1 METNMRLPE
10 HGEPAPWDMH
20 RAIIEQAQEATIA
33 STATVWPGFRASGA
47 PGWIG

>member
-1 METNMRLPE
+1 
-10 HGEPAPWDMH
+10 MH